1 MSITRFSLV
10 LNASENE
17 RHLVRKGVDMLALL
31 RALAGRQTPVAL
43 YFGGT
48 DELMRTELLG
58 VNPAYEE
65 LIFGPGN
72 DRGTLE
78 HLLTAGSFGVETS
91 LDSVRILFITS
102 HAEITRFQGQDALR
116 ARIPDVL
123 ARMQRRESVRV
134 ATSKDKPSFCMLRT
148 NAAPGGPGGGT
159 DSGQLR
165 LRVVDVSTGGIA
177 LHLPAADAA
186 IAPGKTCHDCSL
198 ELPGV
203 GLMRCALNIVYVR
216 EMQPGSREL
225 QAGCRFVDLPA
236 LSREQMRGYVARLER
251 VQLAAGAK

>member
-31 RALAGRQTPVAL
+31 RALVAHQTPVAL

-48 DELMRTELLG
+48 DELLPTELLG

-65 LIFGPGN
+65 LVFGSGS
-72 DRGTLE
+72 DRDTLE
-78 HLLTAGSFGVETS
+78 RLLAAGSFGVETS
-91 LDSVRILFITS
+91 LDSIRILFIAS

-134 ATSKDKPSFCMLRT
+134 ATPKDKPSFCMLQT
-148 NAAPGGPGGGT
+148 DPAP
-159 DSGQLR
+159 LR
-165 LRVVDVSTGGIA
+165 LQVVDVSTGGVA
-177 LHLPAADAA
+177 LHLPAANAA
-186 IAPGKTCHDCSL
+186 IAPGKTHHDCSL

-216 EMQPGSREL
+216 EVQPGSREL

-251 VQLAAGAK
+251 VQLAARAK